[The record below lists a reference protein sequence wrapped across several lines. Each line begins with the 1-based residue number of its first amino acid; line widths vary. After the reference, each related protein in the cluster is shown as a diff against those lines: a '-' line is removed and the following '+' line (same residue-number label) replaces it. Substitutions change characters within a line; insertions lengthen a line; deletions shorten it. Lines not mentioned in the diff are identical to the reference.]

1 MITKQKTL
9 KIIKEKVDGRTS
21 RHIKLKKPV
30 VAELLEG
37 IGYKRKVN
45 RRIVKLVK
53 DGNSVNFV
61 DDTYFQQ
68 NINVLDTK
76 ELHQILWQVI
86 TENEKKEIA
95 LEHLLLTKTYLNN
108 I

>member
-9 KIIKEKVDGRTS
+9 KLIKEKVDGRTNHQI
-21 RHIKLKKPV
+21 RLKKPV
-30 VAELLEG
+30 VAVTLEG
-37 IGYKRKVN
+37 IGYKRKVS

-61 DDTYFQQ
+61 DDIYSQK
-68 NINVLDTK
+68 NINILDTK

-86 TENEKKEIA
+86 SENEKKEIA

-108 I
+108 